1 MLVWKTYIYE
11 VKSIGLSTRKG
22 RKPQTLLDAARHNL
36 REIQAENGADYG
48 KIDPSRI
55 HLNEI
60 LIGPSTAKK
69 VVEDA
74 NQIFIDAGVDFK
86 KLRKDYNQASEHVF
100 SLQRGQDE
108 GDFFRVIADG
118 AKMLFG
124 ADKVLSFVVH
134 RDQSNPHAHMLVS
147 PISNGKYCGSKLH
160 SHEPLERL
168 KKHFR
173 ANAETIGFRPAS
185 DSKLRRTQL
194 TAEAADVIAYLEYVC
209 DPLMFHPMWPLI
221 SPCIVANPKP
231 FHDYL
236 NLASFDIPRA
246 VSQDR
251 FVSRQCESISSK
263 TKASELFKGKNLPC
277 VGFQET
283 TTSTFLGRSMPVAR
297 EEKEI
302 TVVREEEMPTEN
314 YNYDTGEFFQSHRLG
329 PPGRSEADDWV
340 KREISRMPWKEQ

>member
-22 RKPQTLLDAARHNL
+22 RKPQTLQDAARHNL

-60 LIGPSTAKK
+60 LIGPPTAKE
-69 VVEDA
+69 VVEAA
-74 NQIFIDAGVDFK
+74 NQLFVDAGIDSR

-100 SLQRGQDE
+100 SLRTGQDE

-134 RDQSNPHAHMLVS
+134 RDQSHPHAHMLVS

-160 SHEPLERL
+160 SHEPLERI

-185 DSKLRRTQL
+185 DWKLRRTQL
-194 TAEAADVIAYLEYVC
+194 TVEAADVIAYLEYVG

-221 SPCIVANPKP
+221 SPFIVANPAP
-231 FHDYL
+231 FYDHL
-236 NLASFDIPRA
+236 NLASVNIPRA

-251 FVSRQCESISSK
+251 LVSSRGEGANSK
-263 TKASELFKGKNLPC
+263 AMTSRSFKEQNLPC
-277 VGFQET
+277 VGFRET
-283 TTSTFLGRSMPVAR
+283 NTSTSLEQAIPVSYSSFSV
-297 EEKEI
+297 I
-302 TVVREEEMPTEN
+302 
-314 YNYDTGEFFQSHRLG
+314 RLNSG
-329 PPGRSEADDWV
+329 QGS
-340 KREISRMPWKEQ
+340 